1 VKKDPQVAAAVKEI
15 LDQIKKISPGKSVE
29 LRIPPYGAI
38 QCLAGGN
45 HKRGTPPNTVE
56 MSAQILIQ
64 LRSNPKMWAELVAA
78 GQISASGVASD
89 LSSVFE
95 QLSQK
100 YPLGVRPLKYF
111 G

>member
-1 VKKDPQVAAAVKEI
+1 MKKDPQIAVEVKEI
-15 LDQIKKISPGKSVE
+15 LDLIKKISPGKSVE

-38 QCLAGGN
+38 QCVAGST

-56 MSAQILIQ
+56 MNAQVLIQ
-64 LRSNPKMWAELVAA
+64 LRSNPKMWAELVAS

-100 YPLGVRPLKYF
+100 YPVG
-111 G
+111 

>member
-1 VKKDPQVAAAVKEI
+1 MKKDPQIAVAVKEI
-15 LDQIKKISPGKSVE
+15 LDLIKKISPGKAVE

-38 QCLAGGN
+38 QCVAGSN

-56 MSAQILIQ
+56 MSARVLIQ
-64 LRSNPKMWAELVAA
+64 LRSNPKMWARLVAS

-100 YPLGVRPLKYF
+100 YPLG
-111 G
+111 

>member
-1 VKKDPQVAAAVKEI
+1 MKKDPQIAIEVKEI
-15 LDQIKKISPGKSVE
+15 LDLIKKISPGKLVE

-38 QCLAGGN
+38 QCVAGGN

-64 LRSNPKMWAELVAA
+64 LRINPKLWAELVAS
-78 GQISASGVASD
+78 GQITASGVASD
-89 LSSVFE
+89 LSSVFN
-95 QLSQK
+95 QLSQQ
-100 YPLGVRPLKYF
+100 YPAGMAMKCF

>member
-100 YPLGVRPLKYF
+100 YPLGIRPLKYF

>member
-1 VKKDPQVAAAVKEI
+1 MKKDPQVAAAVKEI
-15 LDQIKKISPGKSVE
+15 LDLLKKISPGKSVE

-38 QCLAGGN
+38 QCVAGSN
-45 HKRGTPPNTVE
+45 HKRGTPQNTVE
-56 MSAQILIQ
+56 MSAKVLIQ
-64 LRSNPKMWAELVAA
+64 LRSNPKMWVELVTS

-100 YPLGVRPLKYF
+100 YPVG
-111 G
+111 